1 MMPDWYL
8 ILVTVAAI
16 VVVIIGVT
24 VLKLHPFISL
34 LIASLFLG
42 IVAGLPIDKL
52 VGSFEKGVGN
62 TLSSLAVI
70 IGLGAVLGGLM
81 AESGGGMQIA
91 NTLTKKLGMNHIH
104 WAMMISGFIIGLPVF
119 FEVGVVLLVPLVVA
133 VSKSTRKSIIL
144 VGMPLIAGL
153 SIVHGIIP
161 PHPGAMTGI
170 DIYKADI
177 GKVLI
182 YGLIVAIPSV
192 VVAGPLFGK
201 WIAKRVTA
209 SGHPRTGESPLSGI
223 DETALK
229 EGNTKDGFLGEKAKD
244 LPSAG
249 ASFFTVLLPIILIII
264 ATIAPYLHLPKGF
277 TKVVEFVGDPVM
289 ALLISVLVAFF
300 TLNFDKRINKGKFRA
315 VAENSILPM
324 AAILLIIGSGGGF
337 KQVLIDSG
345 VGDAIGHLSGHLPLS
360 PLVLAFVI
368 AALVR
373 VATGSATVSL
383 ITAAGI
389 VAPAVAGVPG
399 VNPALLVIAT
409 GAGSLIL
416 SHVNDAGF
424 WLVKEYL
431 GLSLKE
437 TFKTWTVLET
447 LLSLTAF
454 VCVLILNVFV

>member
-1 MMPDWYL
+1 MPDWYL
-8 ILVTVAAI
+8 IIATVAAI
-16 VVVIIGVT
+16 IVVIIGVT
-24 VLKLHPFISL
+24 KLKLHPFISL

-42 IVAGLPIDKL
+42 IVAGLPISKL
-52 VGSFEKGVGN
+52 VDSYEKGVGD
-62 TLSSLAVI
+62 TLSGLAII
-70 IGLGAVLGGLM
+70 IGLGAVLGGMM

-91 NTLTKKLGMNHIH
+91 NTLTKKLGMKRIH

-133 VSKSTRKSIIL
+133 VSKSTKKSILL
-144 VGMPLIAGL
+144 VGLPLIAGL

-170 DIYKADI
+170 GIYKADI

-192 VVAGPLFGK
+192 IIAGPLFGK
-201 WIAKRVTA
+201 WISKRVTPVGSPRVGRNSLSGSDEA
-209 SGHPRTGESPLSGI
+209 SG
-223 DETALK
+223 DD
-229 EGNTKDGFLGEKAKD
+229 EGNSKQGFLDKD
-244 LPSAG
+244 SRNYPSAG
-249 ASFFTVLLPIILIII
+249 ASFFTILLPIILIII
-264 ATIAPYLHLPKGF
+264 ATIVPYFHFAQGF
-277 TKVVEFVGDPVM
+277 TNVVKFIGDPMM
-289 ALLISVLVAFF
+289 ALLISVLAGFF
-300 TLNFDKRINKGKFRA
+300 TLKFNKTWNKGKFQA
-315 VAENSILPM
+315 LAENSIMPM

-345 VGDAIGHLSGHLPLS
+345 VGDAIGHISGDLHLS

-389 VAPAVAGVPG
+389 VAPAVAGMSG
-399 VNPALLVIAT
+399 ANPALLVIAT

-424 WLVKEYL
+424 WLVKEYF
-431 GLSLKE
+431 GLTLKE

-454 VCVLILNVFV
+454 VCVLILDLFV

>member
-16 VVVIIGVT
+16 VVVIVSVT

-42 IVAGLPIDKL
+42 ILGGLPISKL
-52 VGSFEKGVGN
+52 VESFEKGVGD
-62 TLSSLAVI
+62 TLSGLAII
-70 IGLGAVLGGLM
+70 IGLGTVLGGML
-81 AESGGGMQIA
+81 AESGGGLQIA
-91 NTLTKKLGMNHIH
+91 NSLTSKLGMNKIH

-133 VSKSTRKSIIL
+133 VSKSTKKSILL
-144 VGMPLIAGL
+144 VGLPLIAGL

-170 DIYKADI
+170 GIYEADI

-192 VVAGPLFGK
+192 IVAGPLFGK
-201 WIAKRVTA
+201 WIAKRV
-209 SGHPRTGESPLSGI
+209 HPTGLPRVGESSFSYDSD
-223 DETALK
+223 DE
-229 EGNTKDGFLGEKAKD
+229 GFGDANAKHS
-244 LPSAG
+244 PTTG
-249 ASFFTVLLPIILIII
+249 AAFFTVLLPIILIIF
-264 ATIAPYLHLPKGF
+264 ATIVPYVHVSKGV
-277 TKVVEFVGDPVM
+277 TNVVKFIGDPSI
-289 ALLISVLVAFF
+289 ALLIAVLVGFF
-300 TLNFDKRINKGKFRA
+300 TLNFHQKINQGKFQSL
-315 VAENSILPM
+315 AESSLKPM
-324 AAILLIIGSGGGF
+324 AAILLIIGAGGGF
-337 KQVLIDSG
+337 KQVLIGAG
-345 VGDAIGHLSGHLPLS
+345 VGDAIGHISENLHLS

-373 VATGSATVSL
+373 IATGSATVAL

-389 VAPAVAGVPG
+389 VAPAVADVSG
-399 VNPALLVIAT
+399 VNTALLVIAT

-431 GLSLKE
+431 GLGLKE

-447 LLSLTAF
+447 LLSVTAF